1 MKADFVVV
9 RTDAMMVDH
18 LDTSKSVSMVAGKAV
33 QMDYAMEMTMVEL
46 KVQKSVERMGETMEL
61 QRVVQT
67 AGILVTAMVEQ
78 MVERWVAMRVDPM
91 VLRTVAWRVV

>member
-1 MKADFVVV
+1 
-9 RTDAMMVDH
+9 MMVDH
-18 LDTSKSVSMVAGKAV
+18 LDTSKAVSMVVETAV
-33 QMDYAMEMTMVEL
+33 QMDNAMELTMVEL

>member
-33 QMDYAMEMTMVEL
+33 QMDYAMEMTMVE
-46 KVQKSVERMGETMEL
+46 
-61 QRVVQT
+61 
-67 AGILVTAMVEQ
+67 
-78 MVERWVAMRVDPM
+78 
-91 VLRTVAWRVV
+91 